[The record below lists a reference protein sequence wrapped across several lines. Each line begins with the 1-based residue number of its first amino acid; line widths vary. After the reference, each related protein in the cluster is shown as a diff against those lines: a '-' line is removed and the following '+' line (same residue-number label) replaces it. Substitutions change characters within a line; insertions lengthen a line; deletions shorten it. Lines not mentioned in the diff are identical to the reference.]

1 MARYDKDHKR
11 LSRERIIEAA
21 GRRFKTNGID
31 GSGVAVLMKDAGL
44 TNGAFYG
51 HFESKDDLVSS
62 AVREELQ
69 AQRQVLAGLEPG
81 LAGLEQFIRA
91 YLSVEHRD
99 DLAGGC
105 PSAALLDEIG
115 RCKDRTRQSYNDGIV
130 SIIDDL
136 AARLVDVE
144 PSAARVVVLG
154 MFASMVGT
162 IQFSRALT
170 DRELADAVLAQGVR
184 NALVLIGV
192 AGAAGA
198 LARPWVTPN

>member
-21 GRRFKTNGID
+21 GRRFKTDGID

-115 RCKDRTRQSYNDGIV
+115 RCTDRTRQSYSDGIV

-136 AARLVDVE
+136 AARLVGVE

-162 IQFSRALT
+162 IQLSRALT

-184 NALVLIGV
+184 NALVLIG
-192 AGAAGA
+192 AAGA
-198 LARPWVTPN
+198 PA

>member
-11 LSRERIIEAA
+11 RSRERIIEAA
-21 GRRFKTNGID
+21 GRRLKTDGID

-51 HFESKDDLVSS
+51 HFESKDDLVAT
-62 AVREELQ
+62 AVGEELR
-69 AQRQVLAGLEPG
+69 AQREVLAGLEPG
-81 LAGLEQFIRA
+81 LAGFEQFIRA

-115 RCKDRTRQSYNDGIV
+115 RCTDRTRRSYSEGIV
-130 SIIDDL
+130 AIIDDL
-136 AARLVDVE
+136 AARLGGAE
-144 PSAARVVVLG
+144 PDAARVTVLG
-154 MFASMVGT
+154 VFASMVGS
-162 IQFSRALT
+162 IQLSRALT

-184 NALVLIGV
+184 NALILI
-192 AGAAGA
+192 GAAG
-198 LARPWVTPN
+198 TPG